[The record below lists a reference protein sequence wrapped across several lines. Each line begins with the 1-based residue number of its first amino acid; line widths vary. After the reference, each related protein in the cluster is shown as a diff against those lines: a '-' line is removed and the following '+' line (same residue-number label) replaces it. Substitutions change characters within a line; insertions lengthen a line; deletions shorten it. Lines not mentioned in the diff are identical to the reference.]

1 MKKIHLTEE
10 QYKRLINEIQLDGDE
25 ALNTTKNINTAVKDV
40 VSNAKRSGVN
50 TDNDA
55 SVSFSTDTLKKNGL
69 AEEEEKDSCVDEKE
83 GLKKLNEWTNKTA
96 KEFLFEREKTLS
108 NAHSADEAFYLL
120 EDRIR
125 DEFNGD
131 IDSKTCEK
139 LAYRVMME
147 CVRLLES
154 GQPIMEG
161 RIYTK
166 RQLREA
172 RNRRLMEEASFIGT
186 KKNLSKNKK

>member
-125 DEFNGD
+125 DEFNGN

-139 LAYRVMME
+139 LACRVMKE